1 MTLFNPLFRNKNVLV
16 DPPGWNDPPMLNY
29 SPSNPPPKS
38 RITNKRVPF
47 PLTIC
52 SPGTSSST
60 ETPPNASTYKT
71 PPMQFMSIK
80 REVAEDLFKDT
91 KDNFGKFILTHKSQ
105 KTKEC
110 IHLLYKLWEEGK
122 FSSDC
127 QENIYLMSQYLAEND
142 EASAEMIKDRLLTEF
157 KDSCED
163 WLVNFVI

>member
-1 MTLFNPLFRNKNVLV
+1 MENKDKEKKKV
-16 DPPGWNDPPMLNY
+16 DPGWNDPPMLNY

-47 PLTIC
+47 PLTTC
-52 SPGTSSST
+52 SPGTSSSNT
-60 ETPPNASTYKT
+60 LPLGSTPPKAFIVS
-71 PPMQFMSIK
+71 PPMPIPQNQ
-80 REVAEDLFKDT
+80 EVSEELFKNA
-91 KDNFGKFILTHKSQ
+91 KDNFGKFILTQKSQ

-122 FSSDC
+122 FSNDC
-127 QENIYLMSQYLAEND
+127 QKNIYLMSQYLAEND
-142 EASAEMIKDRLLTEF
+142 DASAKIIKDRLLTEF